1 MQLYHVISD
10 LLLAAT
16 GLFVFFK
23 YLSKLELS
31 HEILWES
38 FVLSVT
44 AAAIFG
50 AINFM
55 GYPDANLISD
65 FFQKIATLTG
75 GVGLAVASF
84 ALIRGIEI
92 PKMAAYVALTLGFLL
107 YTIAEIFKFKIL
119 EVYVPIFSMIAVVI
133 IALAGLSTGKFKS
146 AIWLLVAVACF
157 ALGTFRAK
165 IFGSSDITIDIFH
178 LLTAGGLFSIG
189 KANS

>member
-10 LLLAAT
+10 LILAAT

-23 YLSKLELS
+23 YLAKLELS

-55 GYPDANLISD
+55 GFSQANLISD

-75 GVGLAVASF
+75 AVGLAVASF

-92 PKMAAYVALTLGFLL
+92 PKLMAYIALTIGFLL
-107 YTIAEIFKFKIL
+107 YVIAEIFKFKIL
-119 EVYVPIFSMIAVVI
+119 ELYVPIISMLSVAV
-133 IALAGLSTGKFKS
+133 IALAGLFSGKTKS
-146 AIWLLVAVACF
+146 SIWLLIAVGCF
-157 ALGTFRAK
+157 GLGTYRNN
-165 IFGSSDITIDIFH
+165 IFGDSETTIDIFH